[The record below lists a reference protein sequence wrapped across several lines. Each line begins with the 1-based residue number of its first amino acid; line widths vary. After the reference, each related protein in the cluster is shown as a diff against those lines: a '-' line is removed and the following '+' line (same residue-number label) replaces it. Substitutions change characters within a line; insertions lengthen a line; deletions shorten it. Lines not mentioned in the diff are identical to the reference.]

1 MGPLERYE
9 RQSMGLN
16 ANNEEGMV
24 NESYYTEGNLA
35 PAVEGALRQNNKLYN
50 EVKSGTWSQTFD
62 TGNLIYTV
70 GAQDGNRY
78 VQYDQKNVEQV
89 REKCKMM
96 REFYR
101 EHGTDNPFF
110 AGTFH
115 AMDLPKCF
123 AHEISSKWFNNR
135 PWELIKQ
142 DKQDKILFYA
152 IVNEYYSDFVCHPS
166 GKIPLPYNPAIP
178 VK

>member
-1 MGPLERYE
+1 MEDDLKI
-9 RQSMGLN
+9 
-16 ANNEEGMV
+16 NED
-24 NESYYTEGNLA
+24 YYLKGNLEA
-35 PAVEGALRQNNKLYN
+35 GVEGVLQKNNKLYN
-50 EVKSGTWSQTFD
+50 EVKSGTWSQTFN
-62 TGNLIYTV
+62 TPNLNYKV
-70 GAQDGNRY
+70 GAIDGNRY
-78 VQYDQKNVEQV
+78 VQYEQKNVEEV
-89 REKCKMM
+89 RERCKQM
-96 REFYR
+96 REFYK

-135 PWELIKQ
+135 PWELIKR
-142 DKQDKILFYA
+142 DKEDKILFYA

-178 VK
+178 TK